1 MRCFSWS
8 VLHRLGSRVGLL
20 ALLTLT
26 LAGAGQAQ
34 TPPAQGKA
42 PDTFRVAVPGNL
54 FARLGK
60 DGPEGVFLET
70 MSILL
75 KGMGKT
81 PQYVI
86 MPTSDALAE
95 VANGTISA
103 ATAFVPSS
111 RISDAVWV
119 SEPVLTESNIVVA
132 LKEKGFPLKSLSD
145 LQGKRIGARQGYR
158 YPSLEKKAGVQLTRY
173 STDGEMLRALLFGEV
188 DVILCSAISDIFAL
202 RSEGVMKR
210 LVVLD
215 KAVGAVPVVAGFSK
229 TAFSKADLDAFN
241 AALAQFKQGSQW
253 TKILEQNGLADL
265 AQPWPMITE

>member
-1 MRCFSWS
+1 MRCLFWFDPYR
-8 VLHRLGSRVGLL
+8 HGRRIGLL
-20 ALLTLT
+20 WMSFLL
-26 LAGAGQAQ
+26 ASASMAQ
-34 TPPAQGKA
+34 MPPAQGKTA
-42 PDTFRVAVPGNL
+42 DALRVAVPGNL

-70 MSILL
+70 MNALL

-86 MPTSDALAE
+86 MPISDALSE
-95 VANGTISA
+95 VANGTIGA
-103 ATAFVPSS
+103 ATAFVPST
-111 RISDAVWV
+111 RISDAIWL

-132 LKEKGFPLKSLSD
+132 LKEKGFPLKRLND

-158 YPSLEKKAGVQLTRY
+158 YPLLESKAGIHLTRY

-215 KAVGAVPVVAGFSK
+215 KAVGTVPVVAGFGK
-229 TAFSKADLDAFN
+229 NAFSKADLDGFN
-241 AALAQFKQGSQW
+241 AALAQFKQSDKW
-253 TKILEQNGLADL
+253 LEILERNGLADL
-265 AQPWPMITE
+265 ARPWPIITE

>member
-1 MRCFSWS
+1 MRCSFC
-8 VLHRLGSRVGLL
+8 LALYRHGRRIGLL
-20 ALLTLT
+20 SILSLL
-26 LAGAGQAQ
+26 ASASMAQSFPAQ
-34 TPPAQGKA
+34 TRASE
-42 PDTFRVAVPGNL
+42 TFRVAVPGNL

-60 DGPEGVFLET
+60 DGPEGAFLET
-70 MSILL
+70 MSVLL

-86 MPTSDALAE
+86 MPVSDALAE
-95 VANGTISA
+95 VANGTIGA

-111 RISDAVWV
+111 RISDAIWL
-119 SEPVLTESNIVVA
+119 SDPVLTESNIVVA
-132 LKEKGFPLKSLSD
+132 LKEKGFPLKRSSD

-158 YPSLEKKAGVQLTRY
+158 YPLLERKAGIHLTRY

-215 KAVGAVPVVAGFSK
+215 KAVGIVPVVAGFGK
-229 TAFSKADLDAFN
+229 NAFSKVDLDAFN
-241 AALAQFKQGSQW
+241 AALAQFKRSDAW
-253 TKILEQNGLADL
+253 SEILERNGLADL
-265 AQPWPMITE
+265 ARPWPLITE